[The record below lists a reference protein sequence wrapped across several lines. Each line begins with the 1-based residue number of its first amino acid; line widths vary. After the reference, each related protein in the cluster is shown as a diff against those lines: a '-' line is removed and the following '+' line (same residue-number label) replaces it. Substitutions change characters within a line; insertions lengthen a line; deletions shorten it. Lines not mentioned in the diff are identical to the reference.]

1 MIYSGILQDHG
12 LPFDPFKA
20 IVSPRPIGWIGAINA
35 KGEVNLSPY
44 SFFNAVSARP
54 NIVMFSSEDKKDAV
68 SFIEETGEFTCSL
81 VTHALAAQMNMTSA
95 PLPRGE
101 SEFAHAGLTMA
112 SSTFVKPPRVAESPA
127 ALECKLLSIQQL
139 HDIDG
144 KAVPRWMVLGQVVGV
159 YIDDAYLRDGRFD
172 TAAAHLIARCGYSDY
187 AEVDHVFSLK
197 RPPGGGN

>member
-1 MIYSGILQDHG
+1 M
-12 LPFDPFKA
+12 
-20 IVSPRPIGWIGAINA
+20 
-35 KGEVNLSPY
+35 NL
-44 SFFNAVSARP
+44 
-54 NIVMFSSEDKKDAV
+54 
-68 SFIEETGEFTCSL
+68 
-81 VTHALAAQMNMTSA
+81 TSA

-101 SEFAHAGLTMA
+101 SEYTHAGLEMA
-112 SSTFVKPPRVAESPA
+112 PSRFVKPPRVAGTPA